1 MGKLQVALLPLELH
15 LLYGG
20 TYDTFK
26 SKAYSIDLTVTHLTF
41 LNNCRSTAQR
51 NNVLEDMVLVVT
63 VHYVLW

>member
-1 MGKLQVALLPLELH
+1 MGKLQVALLSLELH

-26 SKAYSIDLTVTHLTF
+26 VRPTDLTVSNLTVF
-41 LNNCRSTAQR
+41 NNSRNTALC